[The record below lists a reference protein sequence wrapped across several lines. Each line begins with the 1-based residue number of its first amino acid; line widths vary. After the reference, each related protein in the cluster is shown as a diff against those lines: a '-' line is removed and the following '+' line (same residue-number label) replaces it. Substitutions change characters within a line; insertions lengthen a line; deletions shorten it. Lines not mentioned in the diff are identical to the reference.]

1 MNTPTGLQG
10 EEMTVAALRTLYGRY
25 GYAPYKMSKFE
36 EYDLYVRN
44 KDFLISD
51 SIITFTDTNGKLM
64 ALKPDVT
71 LSIVKNTGDV
81 RGGVRKVYYDEHVYR
96 VAKSTHSF
104 REIRQMG
111 LECLGEPDAYC
122 LAEVLRLA
130 AESLQCIAEEAV
142 LDVSHLGVITGML
155 DSFGVPTDGRAE
167 MFKCIGEKNRHELA
181 MACEAAGMSAA
192 DTALLCE
199 VAGLYGAP
207 ATVLPQLRR
216 LLADTA
222 QATVVEEWAEV
233 LSALE
238 NSGAAAVIRL
248 DLSVVSDVR
257 YYNGLVFKGFISGI
271 PGAVLSGGQYDRLL
285 HKLGKASGAI
295 GFAVYL
301 NMLEELTVTEE
312 PYDAD
317 DVLLYDAQAP
327 AAVSAAVQK
336 LQAEG
341 ARVLALRSLPEKL
354 RCRRVWR
361 LTESGV
367 ERVEN
372 DA

>member
-1 MNTPTGLQG
+1 MNTQTGLRD
-10 EEMTVAALRTLYGRY
+10 EEMIVGTLRTLYGRY

-81 RGGVRKVYYDEHVYR
+81 EGGVRKVYYDEHVYR
-96 VAKSTHSF
+96 VAKSSHTF

-122 LAEVLRLA
+122 RAEVLRLA
-130 AESLQCIAEEAV
+130 ADSLRCIAAETV
-142 LDVSHLGVITGML
+142 LDISHLGIVTGLL
-155 DSFGVPTDGRAE
+155 DRCGVAADTRGAIL
-167 MFKCIGEKNRHELA
+167 KCIGEKNRHELTKRLA
-181 MACEAAGMSAA
+181 EAGVSEKEA
-192 DTALLCE
+192 ALLCE

-207 ATVLPQLRR
+207 TEVLPRLRG
-216 LLADTA
+216 LLADSELV
-222 QATVVEEWAEV
+222 TVVEELETV
-233 LSALE
+233 LSAV
-238 NSGAAAVIRL
+238 AQTDATDAVRL
-248 DLSVVSDVR
+248 DLSVVGDTR
-257 YYNGLVFKGFISGI
+257 YYNGFVFKGFVSGI
-271 PGAVLSGGQYDRLL
+271 PGAVLTGGQYDRLL
-285 HKLGKASGAI
+285 QKMGKNAGAI
-295 GFAVYL
+295 GFAIYL
-301 NMLEELTVTEE
+301 DMLSELIVPEE

-317 DVLLYDAQAP
+317 DILLYDTASP
-327 AAVSAAVQK
+327 AEVGKAVAM
-336 LQAEG
+336 LQQDG
-341 ARVLALRSLPEKL
+341 RRVLALRAMPQKV
-354 RCRRVWR
+354 RCRRIWK

-367 ERVEN
+367 EAVEN

>member
-1 MNTPTGLQG
+1 MNTPNGLRG

-71 LSIVKNTGDV
+71 LSIVKNTGDITD
-81 RGGVRKVYYDEHVYR
+81 GVRKVYYDEHVYR
-96 VAKSTHSF
+96 VAKSSHTF

-122 LAEVLRLA
+122 LSEVLLLA
-130 AESLQCIAEEAV
+130 AESLRCISAEAV
-142 LDVSHLGVITGML
+142 LDVSHLGLITGLL
-155 DSFGVPTDGRAE
+155 DRFGVPVDDRAA
-167 MFKCIGEKNRHELA
+167 MLKYIGEKNRHELA
-181 MACEAAGMSAA
+181 AACRTAGVTDA

-199 VAGLYGAP
+199 LAGLYGAP
-207 ATVLPQLRR
+207 ETVLPRLRE
-216 LLADTA
+216 LLAGTE
-222 QATVVEEWAEV
+222 QAAVVEELADV
-233 LSALE
+233 LAALQAGE
-238 NSGAAAVIRL
+238 AAATVRL
-248 DLSVVSDVR
+248 DLSVVSDIR
-257 YYNGLVFKGFISGI
+257 YYNGFVFKGFISGI
-271 PGAVLSGGQYDRLL
+271 PGAVLSGGQYDRLM

-301 NMLEELTVTEE
+301 NMLEELTVPER

-317 DVLLYDAQAP
+317 DVLLYDTASP
-327 AAVSAAVQK
+327 SAVSRAVRR
-336 LQAEG
+336 LQQNG
-341 ARVLALRSLPEKL
+341 TRVLALKALPEKL
-354 RCRRVWR
+354 LCRRVWR

-367 ERVEN
+367 ELLE
-372 DA
+372 DHA